1 MNPESED
8 SELIDKLG
16 GSGAVAR
23 LCGVTSQAVSVWRRK
38 GIPDLR
44 RRLLMLE
51 HADLVRQVAG
61 HQVEHHAG
69 AAVDSQ
75 VCS

>member
-1 MNPESED
+1 MNPGIED
-8 SELIDKLG
+8 SALIDKLG

-51 HADLVRQVAG
+51 HADLVKQASVAPGARQQTAEG
-61 HQVEHHAG
+61 Q
-69 AAVDSQ
+69 
-75 VCS
+75 CS